1 MLGNKVVHIGH
12 DVVLRLLH
20 RLEELVGKLG
30 APLIARIATG
40 LALDAHAHLVGDDG
54 VEQGCLLTRHLA
66 GLGVP
71 HRASVIVKTNRNV
84 STLKVVRGQRKRV

>member
-30 APLIARIATG
+30 TPLIARIATC
-40 LALDAHAHLVGDDG
+40 LALDAHAHLIEDAG
-54 VEQGCLLTRHLA
+54 VEQGPAHQA
-66 GLGVP
+66 PLGSRCAAP
-71 HRASVIVKTNRNV
+71 GFLYPQSDSQLDR
-84 STLKVVRGQRKRV
+84 